1 MSIRQRE
8 GVDEGVCEAGRGL
21 GGVVPSTRTVGRP
34 PTKGQIGHGGRKS
47 DRVRVSKDSIREGW
61 YLLPGQ

>member
-8 GVDEGVCEAGRGL
+8 GVDEGVCEAGRWL

-34 PTKGQIGHGGRKS
+34 PHQRAERPWWQK
-47 DRVRVSKDSIREGW
+47 E
-61 YLLPGQ
+61 